1 MLAQDRESLPPIHG
15 HGLGKTAYERHQPEQ
30 TLLYQL
36 VEAHYPAL
44 VDQLAQQGKS
54 LPDHVHQEFEAYL
67 KCGRLEHGFLRVRC
81 DKCHFERLVAFSCKK
96 RGFCPS
102 CGARRMAETAAL
114 LADEVFPDVPL
125 RQWVISFPFPLRFLF
140 AAYPQAMGKVLRI
153 VYRAISTHL
162 IHKTGFSLKDGA
174 TGAVTLIQRFGSAL
188 NLNIHFHILFLDGVY
203 VHRDNRPPRFQPR
216 FQRVKAPDKGELEE
230 LVQLI
235 SQRVGRCLERQG
247 LLEQDTESAWLDLD
261 PAEDTD
267 AMPQILG
274 SSISYRIAVGPQQG
288 RKAFMIR
295 TIRPLDRPDP
305 GLERVARANGFSLHA
320 GVSCEGNQKD
330 KRERLCRYISR
341 PAVAVPRLSLSST
354 GKVVYTLK
362 TPYRDGTTQVA
373 FEPVDFVA
381 RLAALVPRPRVNL
394 TRYHGVLAPNHRWRG
409 LVTPARRGKGI
420 KSNSNAEVR
429 TPAER
434 HAAMTWAQRLKRV
447 FSIDIEVCGRCGGSV
462 RVIVEASNRSIED
475 QDVIDRILTHLR
487 QKEQETPTRP
497 LLVPPTRAPP
507 GTLPLFA
514 GKDSS
519 TTALHQQGSQ

>member
-1 MLAQDRESLPPIHG
+1 MLAQGRD
-15 HGLGKTAYERHQPEQ
+15 GLGKTAYDRHQPEQ

-54 LPDHVHQEFEAYL
+54 LPEHVHREFEAYL

-125 RQWVISFPFPLRFLF
+125 RQWVISFPFPLRYLF
-140 AAYPQAMGKVLRI
+140 AAHPQAMGKVLGI

-162 IHKTGFSLKDGA
+162 IHKSELSLKEGA

-203 VHRDNRPPRFQPR
+203 VHRDNRPPR

-320 GVSCEGNQKD
+320 GISCEGIQKD

-381 RLAALVPRPRVNL
+381 RLAALVPKPRVNL

-420 KSNSNAEVR
+420 KSISNAEVR

-462 RVIVEASNRSIED
+462 RVIASIED

>member
-1 MLAQDRESLPPIHG
+1 M
-15 HGLGKTAYERHQPEQ
+15 Y
-30 TLLYQL
+30 
-36 VEAHYPAL
+36 
-44 VDQLAQQGKS
+44 
-54 LPDHVHQEFEAYL
+54 
-67 KCGRLEHGFLRVRC
+67 
-81 DKCHFERLVAFSCKK
+81 
-96 RGFCPS
+96 
-102 CGARRMAETAAL
+102 
-114 LADEVFPDVPL
+114 
-125 RQWVISFPFPLRFLF
+125 
-140 AAYPQAMGKVLRI
+140 
-153 VYRAISTHL
+153 
-162 IHKTGFSLKDGA
+162 
-174 TGAVTLIQRFGSAL
+174 
-188 NLNIHFHILFLDGVY
+188 
-203 VHRDNRPPRFQPR
+203 RDNRPPRFR
-216 FQRVKAPDKGELEE
+216 RVKAPDQGELEK

-274 SSISYRIAVGPQQG
+274 SSITYRIAVGPQQG

-305 GLERVARANGFSLHA
+305 GLERVAKANGFSLHA

-381 RLAALVPRPRVNL
+381 RLAALVPKPRVNL
-394 TRYHGVLAPNHRWRG
+394 TRYHGLLAPNHRCRG
-409 LVTPARRGKGI
+409 LITPARRGKGVKPI
-420 KSNSNAEVR
+420 SKAEVR
-429 TPAER
+429 SAAER
-434 HAAMTWAQRLKRV
+434 HVAMTWAQRLKRV
-447 FSIDIEVCGRCGGSV
+447 FNIDIEVCGRCGGSV
-462 RVIVEASNRSIED
+462 RVIACIED
-475 QDVIDRILTHLR
+475 QDVINRILAHLES
-487 QKEQETPTRP
+487 KEQKTPALP
-497 LLVPPTRAPP
+497 HLAPPTRAPP

-519 TTALHQQGSQ
+519 SQSAGTPLTNSLV

>member
-1 MLAQDRESLPPIHG
+1 
-15 HGLGKTAYERHQPEQ
+15 
-30 TLLYQL
+30 
-36 VEAHYPAL
+36 
-44 VDQLAQQGKS
+44 
-54 LPDHVHQEFEAYL
+54 
-67 KCGRLEHGFLRVRC
+67 
-81 DKCHFERLVAFSCKK
+81 
-96 RGFCPS
+96 
-102 CGARRMAETAAL
+102 
-114 LADEVFPDVPL
+114 
-125 RQWVISFPFPLRFLF
+125 
-140 AAYPQAMGKVLRI
+140 
-153 VYRAISTHL
+153 
-162 IHKTGFSLKDGA
+162 
-174 TGAVTLIQRFGSAL
+174 
-188 NLNIHFHILFLDGVY
+188 
-203 VHRDNRPPRFQPR
+203 
-216 FQRVKAPDKGELEE
+216 
-230 LVQLI
+230 
-235 SQRVGRCLERQG
+235 
-247 LLEQDTESAWLDLD
+247 
-261 PAEDTD
+261 
-267 AMPQILG
+267 
-274 SSISYRIAVGPQQG
+274 
-288 RKAFMIR
+288 MIR

-381 RLAALVPRPRVNL
+381 RLAALVPKPRVNL

-420 KSNSNAEVR
+420 KSISNAEVR

-462 RVIVEASNRSIED
+462 RVIASIED